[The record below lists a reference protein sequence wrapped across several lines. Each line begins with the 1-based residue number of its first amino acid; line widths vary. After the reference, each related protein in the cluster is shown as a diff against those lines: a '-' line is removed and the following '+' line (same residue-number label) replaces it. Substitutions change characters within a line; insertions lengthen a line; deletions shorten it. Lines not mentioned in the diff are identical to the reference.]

1 MSEKRVVLKKY
12 LLSRLGKDS
21 HVLLQQH
28 PENGKEICVIKKKDG
43 NAIDA
48 RFMEAVQ
55 EQATA
60 SKIRFNDSDS
70 SLRLEAD
77 TEDHFNFL
85 LKC

>member
-1 MSEKRVVLKKY
+1 MSEELKKY
-12 LLSRLGKDS
+12 IVSRLGES
-21 HVLLQQH
+21 YVLLQEH
-28 PENGKEICVIKKKDG
+28 PTSGRKVCVIKKKDG

-55 EQATA
+55 QQATA